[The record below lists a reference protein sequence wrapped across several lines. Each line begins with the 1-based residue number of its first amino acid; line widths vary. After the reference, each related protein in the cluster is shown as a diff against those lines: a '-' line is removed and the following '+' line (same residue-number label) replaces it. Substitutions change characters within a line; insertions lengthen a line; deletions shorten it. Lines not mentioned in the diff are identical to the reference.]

1 MTYKIFV
8 PNIGSMDEAI
18 PFYLDVRNSIEM
30 QYGRKAAQ
38 EFGNSVRV
46 IGVDADG
53 TIHVHLHANVNTER
67 MQRRFEEAARIVQ
80 SARAGDMRGLYRY
93 KVRRAMVALAQ
104 YAVAVAERDRL
115 LTPDDIYVTGRELIK
130 SGISGVSGALIEYGV
145 LKPYVPRIKDGIEL
159 PPASIAPD
167 WQTLGVE
174 IADMKFWIT

>member
-1 MTYKIFV
+1 
-8 PNIGSMDEAI
+8 
-18 PFYLDVRNSIEM
+18 
-30 QYGRKAAQ
+30 
-38 EFGNSVRV
+38 
-46 IGVDADG
+46 
-53 TIHVHLHANVNTER
+53 
-67 MQRRFEEAARIVQ
+67 
-80 SARAGDMRGLYRY
+80 
-93 KVRRAMVALAQ
+93 MVALAQ

-174 IADMKFWIT
+174 IADMKFWINLKQSVANLPSPDATGTARQAAIATRRDRVRVLVLSGRR